1 MNDELAY
8 GILGVGVLFIIAA
21 MFSLGRGRKK
31 QAQGQATARD
41 HVERA
46 RAKQGVRDELEA
58 LMVDINRMA
67 KDLGA
72 QLDAKVVRIE
82 QATREADERIAELRR
97 LEQSLAQASQAAH
110 QAPPPVPPAP
120 AEATHTDPDAS
131 PALHQ
136 PANQADPLTREVY
149 ALADQG
155 IGPSDIAEQLG
166 EHVGKVELILALR
179 SG

>member
-1 MNDELAY
+1 MQWEY
-8 GILGVGVLFIIAA
+8 GLLVVGILFIIAA
-21 MFSLGRGRKK
+21 MFSLGRKRKHHAD
-31 QAQGQATARD
+31 AQTTARD

-46 RAKQGVRDELEA
+46 RQKQGVRDELEA

-72 QLDAKVVRIE
+72 QLDAKILRIE
-82 QATREADERIAELRR
+82 KATRDADERIAQLQALRDTFDPATHR
-97 LEQSLAQASQAAH
+97 V
-110 QAPPPVPPAP
+110 APDRTSSDDNPPAYENLVTP
-120 AEATHTDPDAS
+120 QRPPD
-131 PALHQ
+131 
-136 PANQADPLTREVY
+136 QADPLTREVY

-155 IGPSDIAEQLG
+155 IGPADIAEQLG